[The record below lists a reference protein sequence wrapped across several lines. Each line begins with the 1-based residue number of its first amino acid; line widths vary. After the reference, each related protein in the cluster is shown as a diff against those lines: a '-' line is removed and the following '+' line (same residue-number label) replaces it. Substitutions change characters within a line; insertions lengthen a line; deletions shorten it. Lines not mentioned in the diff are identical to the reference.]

1 MLRSEAMGSSD
12 NVQIS
17 AFFQKINQETERP
30 LAVKST
36 TENGHKKEAEA
47 KATFDPIG
55 RRLQIHQ

>member
-1 MLRSEAMGSSD
+1 MGSSD